1 MKKRKMERTDIL
13 LLAVNAALAAGKRIL
28 EIYNQPQESW
38 QVGQKSFTSDAGRP
52 SGQRHYR
59 KGAVACGHSRVE

>member
-38 QVGQKSFTSDAGRP
+38 QVEQKP
-52 SGQRHYR
+52 IIHL
-59 KGAVACGHSRVE
+59 